1 MFEKIGEKTQNILE
15 KLLFLGKITILIS
28 EARLEGLA
36 AAYKT
41 VMEMKA
47 EHAMDQIDKQILA
60 QLQVNAAQP
69 VADIARKV
77 GLSVTPCWRRI
88 QRMEETGLIRKRV
101 ALLDPKKIGVGMSV
115 FVAVRTDQHNA
126 EWLQNFASMVADM
139 PEVVEF
145 YRMSGEVDYL
155 LRVVV
160 PDMAT
165 YDTFYRKL
173 IANVQLT
180 DVSSSFAMEEIK
192 YTTAL
197 PLPEIN

>member
-1 MFEKIGEKTQNILE
+1 
-15 KLLFLGKITILIS
+15 
-28 EARLEGLA
+28 
-36 AAYKT
+36 
-41 VMEMKA
+41 
-47 EHAMDQIDKQILA
+47 MDVTDRKILA
-60 QLQVNAAQP
+60 LVQENAAQP

-88 QRMEETGLIRKRV
+88 QRLEESGVIRKRV
-101 ALLDPKKIGVGMSV
+101 ALLDPQKIGVGMSV
-115 FVAVRTDQHNA
+115 FVAIRTDKHNA
-126 EWLQNFASMVADM
+126 DWLSGFAEMVADM

-160 PDMAT
+160 EDMSA
-165 YDTFYRKL
+165 YDAFYRKL
-173 IANVQLT
+173 IANVDLT

-197 PLPEIN
+197 PLSEDL